1 MTEVEKDFGVL
12 ESFNFTPKTKTEINK
27 IIDGVLSAKNGGNE
41 YRWANEDI
49 LVIAYAEAIY
59 FIDLLTMRRSVA
71 KKEQDLT
78 LSHEDFIFKRLQ
90 KIYIRK

>member
-27 IIDGVLSAKNGGNE
+27 IIDSVL
-41 YRWANEDI
+41 
-49 LVIAYAEAIY
+49 
-59 FIDLLTMRRSVA
+59 
-71 KKEQDLT
+71 QDLT